1 MWFILL
7 KILNMDI
14 LMSIVK
20 RYFKI
25 FILLNSMKI
34 YQVENVKT
42 VSCRSNNIHE

>member
-34 YQVENVKT
+34 
-42 VSCRSNNIHE
+42 

>member
-14 LMSIVK
+14 LMPIVK

-34 YQVENVKT
+34 
-42 VSCRSNNIHE
+42 